1 MDTCMYTYMYV
12 YMSLSIYKD
21 IKMSYECVH
30 AACSVMSDSF
40 ATPWTVV
47 HQVPLSMG
55 FFRQENWSGLSF
67 PPPGVHIIYIYI
79 YKFYIRK
86 ETFTKAVTKAYGL

>member
-67 PPPGVHIIYIYI
+67 PPPGDFPNPRIESLSLASPALAGGFFMHH
-79 YKFYIRK
+79 
-86 ETFTKAVTKAYGL
+86 

>member
-21 IKMSYECVH
+21 IKMSYECVR

-55 FFRQENWSGLSF
+55 FFRQENWSGLPF
-67 PPPGVHIIYIYI
+67 PPPGDFPNPRIESLSLASPALAGGFFMHH
-79 YKFYIRK
+79 
-86 ETFTKAVTKAYGL
+86 

>member
-30 AACSVMSDSF
+30 AACRND
-40 ATPWTVV
+40 VV
-47 HQVPLSMG
+47 SKKH
-55 FFRQENWSGLSF
+55 
-67 PPPGVHIIYIYI
+67 H
-79 YKFYIRK
+79 YKRE
-86 ETFTKAVTKAYGL
+86 ET